1 MLRPQ
6 APARVRRAASALARF
21 AALCAGLVLA
31 LTLARAVLADQYHV
45 PTSSMWP
52 TIAPGDRIF
61 VDKLAY
67 GLRVPFT
74 DRWLI
79 ARAAPRP
86 GDVVVFAD
94 PRGGRI
100 PLVKRVVAVA
110 GQTVA
115 VRRGVLLVDGAP
127 QEIEVLGDG
136 QLIERLA
143 GVAHAAGS
151 LDLEA
156 FGPVV
161 VPFEHVFVMGDNR
174 AASLDS
180 RDMGAIPRRLL
191 RGRVLGLLHHGNGAG
206 LDPGRLLHAIDA
218 RPEYHARP

>member
-1 MLRPQ
+1 
-6 APARVRRAASALARF
+6 VASALARF
-21 AALCAGLVLA
+21 VALCAGLVLV
-31 LTLARAVLADQYHV
+31 LTLARAVVADWYRV
-45 PTSSMWP
+45 PTGSMWP

-79 ARAAPRP
+79 EGAAPRA
-86 GDVVVFAD
+86 GDVVLFAD
-94 PRGGRI
+94 PRGGRF

-115 VRRGVLLVDGAP
+115 ARRGVLLVDGAP
-127 QEIEVLGDG
+127 QALEVLGDG
-136 QLIERLA
+136 HVIERLA
-143 GVAHAAGS
+143 GVAHASGA
-151 LDLEA
+151 LDLAA

-161 VPFEHVFVMGDNR
+161 VPAGHVFVMGDNR

-180 RDMGAIPRRLL
+180 REMGAIPRRLL
-191 RGRVLGLLHHGNGAG
+191 RGRVLGVQGHVPKE
-206 LDPGRLLHAIDA
+206 PGSRGEALFFPPHIPASL
-218 RPEYHARP
+218 